1 MGSMVERV
9 ARAICAAETGGPLG
23 YFPDGSPMRDGGVG
37 EEYSVGQHKE
47 WREAARAAIEAMM
60 EPTPAM
66 IEAYEGMV
74 CEFRMSEALSAK
86 IAWQAM
92 LSAALSDTEG
102 R

>member
-1 MGSMVERV
+1 MDSMVERV
-9 ARAICAAETGGPLG
+9 ARALCCDNTG
-23 YFPDGSPMRDGGVG
+23 
-37 EEYSVGQHKE
+37 KE
-47 WREAARAAIEAMM
+47 VNWGMWTESARAAIEAMM
-60 EPTPAM
+60 KPTPAM